1 MLVDQLTLAKV
12 VASEIVIFG
21 SNKGI
26 NDFFSAN
33 LSIRGIQGCWAN
45 PDGASPDESE

>member
-1 MLVDQLTLAKV
+1 MLVDQLTLANV

-26 NDFFSAN
+26 NDFFSTH
-33 LSIRGIQGCWAN
+33 LSIHGVCYN
-45 PDGASPDESE
+45 